1 MRCRDMVCI
10 VTGGGEGIGRSICR
24 ALVREGGHVAV
35 WDVDSAAAE
44 AVGDELSGSGPR
56 VEAFRVDVSRRD
68 EVESAVRQVLA
79 WFGRIDVLVN
89 NAGICQVVSIEQ
101 IDEEDWDR
109 VMAVNLKGVFLCSKA
124 VMPFMKEKRSGK
136 IINMGSIA
144 GKIGGILTGA
154 HYSASKAAVM
164 CFTKS
169 LARELAPYN
178 IQVNAIAPGVIETNM
193 TRMITKG
200 DWGAYL
206 SSIPLGRIGSVEDVA
221 AVAVFLASRESD
233 YITGEIIDVNGGQL
247 MD

>member
-1 MRCRDMVCI
+1 MVCV
-10 VTGGGEGIGRSICR
+10 VTGGGEGIGRAICR
-24 ALVREGGHVAV
+24 ALALEGGHVAV
-35 WDVDSAAAE
+35 WDVDRVAAE
-44 AVGDELSGSGPR
+44 AVAEELRKSGR
-56 VEAFRVDVSRRD
+56 RAEALEVDVSRWD
-68 EVESAVRQVLA
+68 EVKAATRQVLA

-101 IDEEDWDR
+101 TEEEDWDR

-124 VMPFMKEKRSGK
+124 VMPSMKERRSGK

-178 IQVNAIAPGVIETNM
+178 VQVNAIAPGVIETNM

-200 DWGAYL
+200 DWGPYL
-206 SSIPLGRIGSVEDVA
+206 SMIPLGRIGSVEDVA
-221 AVAVFLASRESD
+221 TVAVFLASRESD
-233 YITGEIIDVNGGQL
+233 YITGEIIDVNGGQW